1 MSWNIRK
8 THVEIG
14 VYGGKD
20 VLGYDKQQN
29 NPNTRFQGQEYSL
42 LKAGKKAATVLMIL
56 INIS

>member
-20 VLGYDKQQN
+20 ILGYDKCEN
-29 NPNTRFQGQEYSL
+29 TPNASFQGQESSL
-42 LKAGKKAATVLMIL
+42 
-56 INIS
+56 